1 MANRIVEALEQA
13 AERVGRKLST
23 DASEAVKKLYE
34 DAGSKTDDIVKRVTE
49 SDAESAH
56 KLLDAAEQ
64 MGKKNAAGEL
74 KAGETAAESDALKQ
88 KFGDI
93 LDPKNAG
100 KPVKYLDDHDKPIPT
115 SELTHP
121 DLADAEKQ
129 RLQAIQN
136 KLRNDAEDYKKA
148 HGGQW
153 PPTPPGGVDAS
164 HQAVQDLL
172 PKGYDPYHGM
182 SRDDWTKSITKPN
195 GDLAWAEGKDFPQG
209 FSSPT
214 DRHPVT
220 LQPGQTID
228 RFGGPTGQF
237 TSPPNTPYPQR
248 ALPPYNLEGKYHQYE
263 VVKPLP
269 VWEGGI
275 APQMGE
281 PGGGVQH
288 YLPFSVQTLIDGG
301 YLKEKAL

>member
-34 DAGSKTDDIVKRVTE
+34 DAGAKTDDVVKRVTE

-74 KAGETAAESDALKQ
+74 KAGETAAQSDALKQ

-100 KPVKYLDDHDKPIPT
+100 TPVKYLDANDKPIKTPN
-115 SELTHP
+115 LVHP
-121 DLADAEKQ
+121 GLADAEKQ
-129 RLQAIQN
+129 RLQAIQD
-136 KLRNDAEDYKKA
+136 KLNADALDYKKA
-148 HGGQW
+148 HGSW
-153 PPTPPGGVDAS
+153 PPAPPGGVDAG

-182 SRDDWTKSITKPN
+182 SKDDWNKEITKPD
-195 GDLAWAEGKDFPQG
+195 GSLDWADENKYPEG

-214 DRHPVT
+214 DRQPVT
-220 LQPGQTID
+220 LQPGETID
-228 RFGGPTGQF
+228 RFGGPTGKF

-248 ALPPYNLEGKYHQYE
+248 ALPPYNLEGQYHQYE

-269 VWEGGI
+269 VWQGGI

-288 YLPFSVQTLIDGG
+288 YLPFSVQTLVDGG
-301 YLKEKAL
+301 YLKEKKL